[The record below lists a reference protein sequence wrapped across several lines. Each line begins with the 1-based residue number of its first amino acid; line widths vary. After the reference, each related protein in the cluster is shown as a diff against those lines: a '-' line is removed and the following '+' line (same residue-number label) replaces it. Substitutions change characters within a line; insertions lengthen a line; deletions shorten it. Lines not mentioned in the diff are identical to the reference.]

1 MQVMTKLLNKTSST
15 MKEIPDEKIIQGG
28 LQPNWR
34 QTPEYVLH
42 LIYHVWTLELEE
54 VVQLPLYAALP

>member
-1 MQVMTKLLNKTSST
+1 
-15 MKEIPDEKIIQGG
+15 MKEIPDEKILQGG
-28 LQPNWR
+28 LQPDWR
-34 QTPEYVLH
+34 QTPEYGLH